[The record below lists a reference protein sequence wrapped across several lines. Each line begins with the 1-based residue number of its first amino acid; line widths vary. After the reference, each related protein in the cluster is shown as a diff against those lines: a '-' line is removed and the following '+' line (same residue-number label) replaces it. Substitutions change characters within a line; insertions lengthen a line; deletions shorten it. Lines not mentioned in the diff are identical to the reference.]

1 MSIRAS
7 APKTAIPAQNP
18 ILNSLAF
25 TVILLFFSMYNRLF
39 YLRLLLLVEK
49 IDLRYY
55 YTRKYDRTAK
65 ISHKTYAVY
74 PEHCS
79 ADRAEHRF
87 GG

>member
-18 ILNSLAF
+18 ILNSLDF

-39 YLRLLLLVEK
+39 YLRLLLLAGK

-55 YTRKYDRTAK
+55 YTRKYDRAAK
-65 ISHKTYAVY
+65 ISYKAYAVY
-74 PEHCS
+74 SEYRS
-79 ADRAEHRF
+79 TNSAEHRF
-87 GG
+87 GR

>member
-7 APKTAIPAQNP
+7 VPKIAIPDQKP
-18 ILNSLAF
+18 IQNSLDF

-39 YLRLLLLVEK
+39 YLILIILARK
-49 IDLRYY
+49 IYLRYY